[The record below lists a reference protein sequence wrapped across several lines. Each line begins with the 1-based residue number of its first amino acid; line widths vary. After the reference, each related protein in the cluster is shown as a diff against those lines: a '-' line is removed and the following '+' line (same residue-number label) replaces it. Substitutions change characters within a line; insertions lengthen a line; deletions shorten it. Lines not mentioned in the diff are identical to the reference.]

1 MTCRELMGFLDD
13 YVDGA
18 LAARERL
25 GFEAHLA
32 ECPECIAY
40 VRSYRDTIRLSK
52 DTFSDTADPH
62 ALGMPDELVD
72 AILASRRRRS
82 H

>member
-1 MTCRELMGFLDD
+1 MTCRELIGFLDD
-13 YVDGA
+13 YVAGG
-18 LAARERL
+18 LAPGERL

-32 ECPECIAY
+32 ACPQCIAY

-52 DTFSDTADPH
+52 DALSDVDPQ
-62 ALGMPDELVD
+62 ALGMPSELVD
-72 AILASRRRRS
+72 AILASRRRRA

>member
-1 MTCRELMGFLDD
+1 MTCRELIGFLDD
-13 YVDGA
+13 YVDGG
-18 LAARERL
+18 LAPGERL

-32 ECPECIAY
+32 ECPECIGY

-52 DTFSDTADPH
+52 DAFDDADPR
-62 ALGMPDELVD
+62 ALGMPDELVN
-72 AILASRRRRS
+72 AILAARRRRA